1 MSLLKKE
8 EQKEKQVF
16 FSVVKSF
23 VYIYL
28 KSSALRRA
36 TLAPVNP
43 VKAAKGWQNANAFVH
58 TSQHTLSIF
67 FLNINLEKRFF
78 ARKRN

>member
-43 VKAAKGWQNANAFVH
+43 VKAAQRMA
-58 TSQHTLSIF
+58 
-67 FLNINLEKRFF
+67 EC
-78 ARKRN
+78 